1 MKRTLPTWCK
11 EVKKSMIDD
20 DLNVTE
26 LAERVGLS
34 RNYVSG
40 VVNGRV
46 YAPEIAKIIS
56 KDRNITVPYTELKSY
71 YCKNM
76 CPLGKDFPDVKLEA
90 LDRISVKALSS
101 FRKISAAKE
110 LLLDITEDGVITE
123 NEKDDLNEII
133 KTLDEVSRITQSLKI
148 WAEKNLE

>member
-56 KDRNITVPYTELKSY
+56 KDRNFTVPYTE
-71 YCKNM
+71 N
-76 CPLGKDFPDVKLEA
+76 
-90 LDRISVKALSS
+90 
-101 FRKISAAKE
+101 
-110 LLLDITEDGVITE
+110 
-123 NEKDDLNEII
+123 II
-133 KTLDEVSRITQSLKI
+133 
-148 WAEKNLE
+148 

>member
-56 KDRNITVPYTELKSY
+56 KDRNITVPYTERESRTLKG
-71 YCKNM
+71 M
-76 CPLGKDFPDVKLEA
+76 EPRRERRTP
-90 LDRISVKALSS
+90 
-101 FRKISAAKE
+101 
-110 LLLDITEDGVITE
+110 
-123 NEKDDLNEII
+123 
-133 KTLDEVSRITQSLKI
+133 
-148 WAEKNLE
+148 

>member
-56 KDRNITVPYTELKSY
+56 KYRNITVPYTE
-71 YCKNM
+71 N
-76 CPLGKDFPDVKLEA
+76 
-90 LDRISVKALSS
+90 
-101 FRKISAAKE
+101 
-110 LLLDITEDGVITE
+110 
-123 NEKDDLNEII
+123 II
-133 KTLDEVSRITQSLKI
+133 
-148 WAEKNLE
+148 

>member
-56 KDRNITVPYTELKSY
+56 KDRNITVPYTENII
-71 YCKNM
+71 C
-76 CPLGKDFPDVKLEA
+76 FP
-90 LDRISVKALSS
+90 IYLSS
-101 FRKISAAKE
+101 SVRYN
-110 LLLDITEDGVITE
+110 VI
-123 NEKDDLNEII
+123 K
-133 KTLDEVSRITQSLKI
+133 
-148 WAEKNLE
+148 

>member
-11 EVKKSMIDD
+11 EIKKSMIDD

-56 KDRNITVPYTELKSY
+56 KDRNITVPYTE
-71 YCKNM
+71 NI
-76 CPLGKDFPDVKLEA
+76 V
-90 LDRISVKALSS
+90 
-101 FRKISAAKE
+101 
-110 LLLDITEDGVITE
+110 
-123 NEKDDLNEII
+123 
-133 KTLDEVSRITQSLKI
+133 
-148 WAEKNLE
+148 

>member
-46 YAPEIAKIIS
+46 YAPEIAKIIN
-56 KDRNITVPYTELKSY
+56 KDRNITVPYTE
-71 YCKNM
+71 NI
-76 CPLGKDFPDVKLEA
+76 V
-90 LDRISVKALSS
+90 
-101 FRKISAAKE
+101 
-110 LLLDITEDGVITE
+110 
-123 NEKDDLNEII
+123 
-133 KTLDEVSRITQSLKI
+133 
-148 WAEKNLE
+148 

>member
-40 VVNGRV
+40 VVN
-46 YAPEIAKIIS
+46 A
-56 KDRNITVPYTELKSY
+56 
-71 YCKNM
+71 
-76 CPLGKDFPDVKLEA
+76 
-90 LDRISVKALSS
+90 
-101 FRKISAAKE
+101 
-110 LLLDITEDGVITE
+110 
-123 NEKDDLNEII
+123 
-133 KTLDEVSRITQSLKI
+133 
-148 WAEKNLE
+148 

>member
-46 YAPEIAKIIS
+46 YAPEIAKIS
-56 KDRNITVPYTELKSY
+56 VYMQLLQKKLHWQNWTALTKNGAGNTLRLQSHGKITGQIFQRILSIRKLS
-71 YCKNM
+71 
-76 CPLGKDFPDVKLEA
+76 DV
-90 LDRISVKALSS
+90 
-101 FRKISAAKE
+101 
-110 LLLDITEDGVITE
+110 
-123 NEKDDLNEII
+123 
-133 KTLDEVSRITQSLKI
+133 
-148 WAEKNLE
+148 

>member
-40 VVNGRV
+40 VAERARV
-46 YAPEIAKIIS
+46 RAGDC
-56 KDRNITVPYTELKSY
+56 KDNQQRSQHHGSLYGKYHLITLYRTE
-71 YCKNM
+71 
-76 CPLGKDFPDVKLEA
+76 E
-90 LDRISVKALSS
+90 DR
-101 FRKISAAKE
+101 
-110 LLLDITEDGVITE
+110 
-123 NEKDDLNEII
+123 
-133 KTLDEVSRITQSLKI
+133 
-148 WAEKNLE
+148 

>member
-1 MKRTLPTWCK
+1 MKRTLPMWCK

-26 LAERVGLS
+26 LAARVGLS

-56 KDRNITVPYTELKSY
+56 KDLNITVPYTE
-71 YCKNM
+71 N
-76 CPLGKDFPDVKLEA
+76 
-90 LDRISVKALSS
+90 
-101 FRKISAAKE
+101 
-110 LLLDITEDGVITE
+110 
-123 NEKDDLNEII
+123 II
-133 KTLDEVSRITQSLKI
+133 
-148 WAEKNLE
+148 